1 MDALG
6 INVNGLLAQI
16 INFVLLLLI
25 LRAVA
30 YKPLMN
36 MLDQRA
42 ARIKESME
50 NAERIKQQLASAQQ
64 DYAAQIEQ
72 ARRESQG
79 IIAQAN
85 QIAERIRQEAQAEA
99 RKEAEDFLAKAQAEI
114 ERDKR
119 QAVAELR
126 KEVAD
131 LAILAASKIVAKSLD
146 DETHRSLIEE
156 TLRDSDKLSN
166 N

>member
-1 MDALG
+1 MEALG
-6 INVNGLLAQI
+6 INAPGLLAQL
-16 INFVLLLLI
+16 INFALLLII

-30 YKPLMN
+30 YKPIVN

-42 ARIKESME
+42 ARIKESMD

-72 ARRESQG
+72 ARKESQA

-85 QIAERIRQEAQAEA
+85 QIGERLREEAAAQA
-99 RKEAEDFLAKAQAEI
+99 RKEADDFLSKAHSQI
-114 ERDKR
+114 ELDKR
-119 QAVAELR
+119 QAVNELR

-131 LAILAASKIVAKSLD
+131 LAILAASKIVSQSLD
-146 DETHRSLIEE
+146 DEAQRRLIEE
-156 TLRDSDKLSN
+156 TLRDSNKLSN